1 METQQEPCQEVQDL
15 RNAQTM
21 LREAY
26 AAYDALD
33 WFETDALA
41 AALEMVHN
49 AESALA
55 AAQSAL
61 NGVIRQAI
69 ADADTIEPMYNETSE
84 TLGQIAT
91 SFP

>member
-1 METQQEPCQEVQDL
+1 MENQQEPCQEVINL

-21 LREAY
+21 LQDAY
-26 AAYDALD
+26 AAYDALN

-55 AAQSAL
+55 DAQSAL
-61 NGVIRQAI
+61 NGIILQAI
-69 ADADTIEPMYNETSE
+69 AEADQE
-84 TLGQIAT
+84 A
-91 SFP
+91 SFL

>member
-1 METQQEPCQEVQDL
+1 MENQQEPCQEVINL

-21 LREAY
+21 LQDAY
-26 AAYDALD
+26 AAYDALN

-55 AAQSAL
+55 DAQFAL
-61 NGVIRQAI
+61 NGAILQAI
-69 ADADTIEPMYNETSE
+69 ADADVEEESC
-84 TLGQIAT
+84 LSG
-91 SFP
+91 

>member
-1 METQQEPCQEVQDL
+1 MENQQEPCQEVINL

-21 LREAY
+21 LQDAY

-33 WFETDALA
+33 WYENDALA

-55 AAQSAL
+55 DAWAAL
-61 NGVIRQAI
+61 NGAILQAI
-69 ADADTIEPMYNETSE
+69 AEADQE
-84 TLGQIAT
+84 A
-91 SFP
+91 SFL

>member
-1 METQQEPCQEVQDL
+1 MENQQEPCQEVINL

-21 LREAY
+21 LQDAY
-26 AAYDALD
+26 AAYDALN

-55 AAQSAL
+55 DAQSAL
-61 NGVIRQAI
+61 NGIILQAI
-69 ADADTIEPMYNETSE
+69 AEADRR
-84 TLGQIAT
+84 
-91 SFP
+91 

>member
-1 METQQEPCQEVQDL
+1 MENQQEPCQEVINL

-21 LREAY
+21 LQDAY
-26 AAYDALD
+26 AAYDALN

-55 AAQSAL
+55 DAWAAL
-61 NGVIRQAI
+61 NGAILQAI
-69 ADADTIEPMYNETSE
+69 AEADRR
-84 TLGQIAT
+84 
-91 SFP
+91 